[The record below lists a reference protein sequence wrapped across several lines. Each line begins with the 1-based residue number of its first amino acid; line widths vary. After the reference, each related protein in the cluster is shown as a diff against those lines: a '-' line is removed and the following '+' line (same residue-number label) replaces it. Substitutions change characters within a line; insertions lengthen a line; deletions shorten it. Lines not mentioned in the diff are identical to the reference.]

1 VGIVDREAILR
12 AIADEPDTSGSR
24 GADGS
29 S

>member
-12 AIADEPDTSGSR
+12 AIAEEPDASGGR